1 MHIFIFWVQHILSDQ
16 WDVILECKVCRNQ
29 FRGMANFTCHQPYCK
44 IYYPEPSQRLSD
56 EATSSTSVPTAS
68 VKNKKIR
75 IVEKPLE
82 KRDVPVEGQTSR
94 RSLVFKPA
102 INYTESIQEV
112 FKNIQKDLA
121 NGNSMRLVNSVKLVF
136 QSFNGANINE
146 DVEISGRK
154 PKCTKYQWDVILECK
169 VCRNQ
174 FRGMANFTC
183 HQPYCKIYYPE
194 PSQRLSD
201 EATSS
206 TSVPTASVKNK
217 KIRIVEKPLEKRDV
231 PVEGQTSRRS
241 LVFKPAINYTES
253 IQEVFKN
260 IQKDLANGNSMRLV
274 NSVKLVFQSFNGA
287 NINEDV
293 EISGR
298 KPECTKYQWDV
309 ILECKVCRNQFRGMA
324 NFTCHQP
331 YCKIYY
337 PEPSQRLSDE
347 ATSSTSVPTASVK
360 NKKIRIVEK
369 PLEKRDVPVE
379 GQTSRRSLVFKP
391 AINYTESIQEVFK
404 NIQKDLANGNSM
416 RLVNSVK
423 LVFQSFNGANINE
436 DVEISGRKPE
446 CTK

>member
-154 PKCTKYQWDVILECK
+154 PKCTKYNEV
-169 VCRNQ
+169 
-174 FRGMANFTC
+174 A
-183 HQPYCKIYYPE
+183 
-194 PSQRLSD
+194 
-201 EATSS
+201 
-206 TSVPTASVKNK
+206 
-217 KIRIVEKPLEKRDV
+217 
-231 PVEGQTSRRS
+231 GQ
-241 LVFKPAINYTES
+241 
-253 IQEVFKN
+253 
-260 IQKDLANGNSMRLV
+260 
-274 NSVKLVFQSFNGA
+274 
-287 NINEDV
+287 
-293 EISGR
+293 
-298 KPECTKYQWDV
+298 
-309 ILECKVCRNQFRGMA
+309 
-324 NFTCHQP
+324 
-331 YCKIYY
+331 
-337 PEPSQRLSDE
+337 
-347 ATSSTSVPTASVK
+347 
-360 NKKIRIVEK
+360 
-369 PLEKRDVPVE
+369 
-379 GQTSRRSLVFKP
+379 
-391 AINYTESIQEVFK
+391 
-404 NIQKDLANGNSM
+404 
-416 RLVNSVK
+416 
-423 LVFQSFNGANINE
+423 
-436 DVEISGRKPE
+436 
-446 CTK
+446 